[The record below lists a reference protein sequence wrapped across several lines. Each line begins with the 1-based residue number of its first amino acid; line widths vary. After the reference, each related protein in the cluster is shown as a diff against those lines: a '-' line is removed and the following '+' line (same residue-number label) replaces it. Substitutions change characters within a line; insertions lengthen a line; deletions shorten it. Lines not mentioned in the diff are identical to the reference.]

1 MATLTKFEQ
10 LKVWQDARLF
20 DQKLFSII
28 QNADDKKDGFLK
40 NHILKTSG
48 SIMDNIAEGFER
60 EGNKEFIQFL
70 SYSKGSAGELRSQ
83 LYRAMDHNMINESDF
98 ADLAE
103 PLVSLSQQLSNFM
116 NYLKKS
122 PLKGNKFNEARAEYI
137 LNQDK
142 NDFDLPE

>member
-10 LKVWQDARLF
+10 LKVWQDARKF

-28 QNADDKKDGFLK
+28 QSADDKKDGFLK

-83 LYRAMDHNMINESDF
+83 LYRAMDHNMISSRNF
-98 ADLAE
+98 QDLE
-103 PLVSLSQQLSNFM
+103 GPLLSLSQQLSNFM
-116 NYLKKS
+116 NYLKNS
-122 PLKGNKFNEARAEYI
+122 SLRGNKFNEVRAEYT
-137 LNQDK
+137 LNQEET
-142 NDFDLPE
+142 DLYISE

>member
-10 LKVWQDARLF
+10 LKVWQDARKF

-28 QNADDKKDGFLK
+28 QRADDKKDGFLK

-83 LYRAMDHNMINESDF
+83 LYRAMDHNMINESNF
-98 ADLAE
+98 VDLAE

-137 LNQDK
+137 LNQDE
-142 NDFDLPE
+142 NDFYLPE

>member
-83 LYRAMDHNMINESDF
+83 LYRAMDHNMINESNF
-98 ADLAE
+98 VDLAE

-137 LNQDK
+137 LNQDE
-142 NDFDLPE
+142 NDFYLPE